1 MRRVK
6 RKLTLMADGRW
17 RKVYRGRIY
26 YFRGDY
32 ASCLKEWE
40 AAKVIADNA
49 TGYGRIIE
57 QLRAYR
63 RLQEALANAPLRLF
77 QSLKRNA
84 TAQEILALHAAN
96 LAIEEGGEQEIL
108 DRVKQDLSPF
118 SVDFEPKDMNS
129 LANQLTVPSTKPNLP
144 SVQECRDKFLE
155 RQNEKYRSGSIS
167 AGRLDIITRDAK
179 RFCNFLGLDN
189 AIDKAITGESLE
201 RYHST
206 CLQLISSGKSRD
218 YAKKIFDD
226 AKQFVRW
233 VYMQNHIG
241 EMPRNMLSDD
251 LKIAVPTK
259 KVVTFTADEIHSL
272 LAKASERVQLWIL
285 LALNCGYTQV
295 DISDLRQ
302 DQVDW
307 QRGII
312 TRKRSKTEDET
323 NVPEIPYRLWSST
336 FKLLKNLRS
345 KHETL
350 ALTDGEKP
358 LLSNTVNATSGKSA
372 GVNVQTVDVI
382 TNEFKKLKSPKPFK
396 IFRKTGSS
404 LLAGNK
410 HYATLSEAYL
420 GHALVTIASKHYLEF
435 PTELFDEAIFWL
447 GKQFGIE

>member
-1 MRRVK
+1 MKRVK

-17 RKVYRGRIY
+17 RKVYRGKIY

-40 AAKVIADNA
+40 TVKVIADNS
-49 TGYGRIIE
+49 TGYGRIVE
-57 QLRAYR
+57 QLRAYS

-77 QSLKRNA
+77 QNLKRTA
-84 TAQEILALHAAN
+84 TVQEIFALHASNVA
-96 LAIEEGGEQEIL
+96 ADEGGEQTIL
-108 DRVKQDLSPF
+108 HRVQQDLSPF

-129 LANQLTVPSTKPNLP
+129 LVNQLTAPISEPNSL
-144 SVQECRDKFLE
+144 SVLKCRDKFLE
-155 RQNEKYRSGSIS
+155 RQNEKYKAGSIS

-179 RFCNFLGLDN
+179 RFCDFLGLDN
-189 AIDKAITGESLE
+189 AIEKAITGDSLE
-201 RYHST
+201 RYHSS

-233 VYMQNHIG
+233 VYMQSHIA
-241 EMPRNMLSDD
+241 EMPRNMLSDE
-251 LKIAVPTK
+251 LKITVPTK
-259 KVVTFTADEIHSL
+259 KIVTFTADEIHFL
-272 LAKASERVQLWIL
+272 LAKASERVRLWML

-295 DISDLRQ
+295 DISDLGQ

-307 QRGII
+307 QRGVI
-312 TRKRSKTEDET
+312 TRKRSKTENVT
-323 NVPEIPYRLWSST
+323 NVPEISYPLWSST
-336 FKLLKNLRS
+336 FALLKKLRGE
-345 KHETL
+345 HETL
-350 ALTDGEKP
+350 ALTDAEKP
-358 LLSNTVNATSGKSA
+358 LLSNTVNGTSGKSA
-372 GVNVQTVDVI
+372 GVNVRTVDVI

-420 GHALVTIASKHYLEF
+420 GHALVTIASKHYLDF
-435 PTELFDEAIFWL
+435 PTELFGEAIFWL
-447 GKQFGIE
+447 GEHLKIE